1 MNIQVKESVMPEYT
15 KCITFDYEGR
25 EYMAEVYVGKHS
37 SDYNLYQDNK
47 KLEDKPAWLKKAEED
62 DKFSFLFFIDDLAW
76 EYEQKKE
83 RV

>member
-1 MNIQVKESVMPEYT
+1 
-15 KCITFDYEGR
+15 
-25 EYMAEVYVGKHS
+25 VGKHS